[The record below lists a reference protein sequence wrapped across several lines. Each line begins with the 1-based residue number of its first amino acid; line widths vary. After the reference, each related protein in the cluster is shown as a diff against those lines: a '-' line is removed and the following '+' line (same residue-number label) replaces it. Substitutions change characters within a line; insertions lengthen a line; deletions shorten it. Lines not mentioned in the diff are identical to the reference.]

1 MTNNKARATKI
12 EKGVYDYRGWRITD
26 KRVFGEGTTGWN
38 VAHLYTD
45 QVFDGHFLSLRDAKD
60 WIDEIL

>member
-12 EKGVYDYRGWRITD
+12 EKGVYDYRGWRITSRRITSD
-26 KRVFGEGTTGWN
+26 RPRWLVE
-38 VAHLYTD
+38 HLYTD
-45 QVFDGHFLSLRDAKD
+45 QFFRGHFISLRDAKD